1 MSEDEFQA
9 FVDDIMEVV
18 ETNIKDNA
26 KGLQAISNE
35 YWIGR
40 LFSTQD
46 IKRDIEKVIKNYTKE
61 VTCGEKQ
68 NKL

>member
-40 LFSTQD
+40 FYVSRE
-46 IKRDIEKVIKNYTKE
+46 IERGIRKVIEKYLE
-61 VTCGEKQ
+61 
-68 NKL
+68 